1 MIMDYMELGKR
12 VAARR
17 RTMNLT
23 QEKLAEK
30 ADISTGYVQNIER
43 GLSKCSLEVLMRI
56 GRVLDANPD
65 YLISGA
71 YKYVEESRLEQIK
84 EAMLRCNP
92 KQYELIVNFIA
103 WVAEQR
109 V

>member
-1 MIMDYMELGKR
+1 MTIDYLELGRR
-12 VAARR
+12 VAKRR
-17 RTMNLT
+17 RTVNLT

-30 ADISTGYVQNIER
+30 VGISPGHVQNIER
-43 GLSKCSLEVLMRI
+43 GLGKCSTEVLVKL
-56 GRVLDANPD
+56 GRALDVNPD

-84 EAMLRCNP
+84 EAMFRCNP
-92 KQYELIVNFIA
+92 KQYELIMNFIE
-103 WVAEQR
+103 WIAEQR

>member
-1 MIMDYMELGKR
+1 MGQR
-12 VAARR
+12 VAKRR
-17 RTMNLT
+17 RIMNLT

-30 ADISTGYVQNIER
+30 AEISTGYVQNIER

-56 GRVLDANPD
+56 GRVLDVNPD

-92 KQYELIVNFIA
+92 KQYELIANFIA

>member
-1 MIMDYMELGKR
+1 MTIDYSELGQR
-12 VAARR
+12 VATRR
-17 RTMNLT
+17 RIINLT

-30 ADISTGYVQNIER
+30 AEISTGHVQNIER
-43 GLSKCSLEVLMRI
+43 GLTKCSLEALMRI
-56 GRVLDANPD
+56 GRVLDVNPD

-92 KQYELIVNFIA
+92 KQYELITNFIA

>member
-1 MIMDYMELGKR
+1 MIINYVELGQR
-12 VAARR
+12 VATRR
-17 RTMNLT
+17 RIMNLT
-23 QEKLAEK
+23 QERLAEK
-30 ADISTGYVQNIER
+30 AEISTGHVQNIER
-43 GLSKCSLEVLMRI
+43 GLGKCSLDVLMRI

-92 KQYELIVNFIA
+92 KQYELIGNFIS